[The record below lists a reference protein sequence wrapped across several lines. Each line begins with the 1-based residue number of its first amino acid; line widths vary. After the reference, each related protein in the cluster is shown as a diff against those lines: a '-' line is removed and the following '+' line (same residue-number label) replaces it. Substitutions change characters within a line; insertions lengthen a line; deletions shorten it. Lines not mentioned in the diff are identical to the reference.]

1 MMDLYSTGLL
11 MAISSDS
18 IQNQSIAKIILTNAI
33 SLQSVFIAGNPQPN
47 ADPRRV
53 DIGLKIRSV
62 QPREGGGVLP
72 IMAYMGRLRPKRDS
86 FLRLQVYKR
95 VGISQV

>member
-62 QPREGGGVLP
+62 QPREGGGTPYNGLYGEAP
-72 IMAYMGRLRPKRDS
+72 PEKG
-86 FLRLQVYKR
+86 FLSQAS
-95 VGISQV
+95 GI

>member
-62 QPREGGGVLP
+62 QPREGGVLP
-72 IMAYMGRLRPKRDS
+72 IMAYTGRLRPKRDS